1 MLNVCPR
8 RTEYC
13 SPVHFAFAEEAANQ
27 NKQPADT
34 ILGQRIEPLPVAPIV
49 VSRNA
54 SLERTHFLYG
64 SRTAGGSGRVGPTFS
79 RAEYVTEI
87 YCISKFML
95 YIPPNKDPG
104 GRPCTR
110 KRSTLRMLTLVMSR
124 TRPVLPS
131 SRRASMPTSA
141 SNPMTG
147 CRRPIARR

>member
-64 SRTAGGSGRVGPTFS
+64 SRTAGGLLAVSGPPFQEWHMLQKYIAYPNSCYIFLPTKTREVGH
-79 RAEYVTEI
+79 VH
-87 YCISKFML
+87 
-95 YIPPNKDPG
+95 
-104 GRPCTR
+104 
-110 KRSTLRMLTLVMSR
+110 
-124 TRPVLPS
+124 
-131 SRRASMPTSA
+131 ASA
-141 SNPMTG
+141 
-147 CRRPIARR
+147 